1 MRRLVA
7 IIVAAC
13 ALAFSITVLPGCGD
27 DVKKVRTV
35 ETQKESQPEMVSP
48 GEPIVE

>member
-7 IIVAAC
+7 VIATAC
-13 ALAFSITVLPGCGD
+13 ALAFSIAVLPGCGD
-27 DVKKVRTV
+27 DVKKVKTV